1 MVILPYCI
9 TVLHPAIETGRKE
22 SEGMNTHEPPA
33 LARPETLR
41 TQVER
46 FIRDAISSGQFKPG
60 ARLVERE
67 ICEMLRISRPPLRE
81 ALRALE
87 AEKLIHI
94 IPNKG
99 PVVAS
104 ISIQDARE
112 VYAMRAVLESFA
124 VREFALQADDAMVR
138 ALGVAVRELR
148 LEAKSGDRKRVL
160 AAKTRFYEII
170 FRGCG
175 NRLLVDLLQG
185 LLTRINLLRATS
197 LTRPDR
203 IEPSLAEID
212 GIVAAIRQRNAARAE
227 RLARQHVVNAQAAA
241 LQVLAEQITP
251 TLATPRPRRLTSPRS
266 RSAK

>member
-1 MVILPYCI
+1 
-9 TVLHPAIETGRKE
+9 
-22 SEGMNTHEPPA
+22 MNTHGSPA

-104 ISIQDARE
+104 ISIQDARD
-112 VYAMRAVLESFA
+112 VYAMRALLESFA

-138 ALGVAVRELR
+138 ALGAAVRELR
-148 LEAKSGDRKRVL
+148 LEARSGERNRLL

-170 FRGCG
+170 FQGCG
-175 NRLLVDLLQG
+175 NRLLVELLQG
-185 LLTRINLLRATS
+185 LLNRINLLRATS
-197 LTRPDR
+197 LAQPDR
-203 IEPSLAEID
+203 IGRSLAEID
-212 GIVAAIRQRNAARAE
+212 GIVEAIRKRQAAAAE
-227 RLARQHVVNAQAAA
+227 RLTRQHVVNAQAAA
-241 LQVLAEQITP
+241 LQVLAGQTAL
-251 TLATPRPRRLTSPRS
+251 TLSTPRPRRLASPRS
-266 RSAK
+266 RSGK